1 MPGVEGRLFDGD
13 NDAVAAVISPFAP
26 VPDFVLLYGTAMHKT
41 PLDIPML
48 MKYKGLLRAVFRI
61 HHRLT
66 FAEKDM
72 TVILYKVAD
81 LQKNVWPRPLTG
93 IERTACSEQ
102 IGKRLRTM
110 FSHINTARHK
120 NNPQWVSELLHLDCD
135 VGAGSKKKKRI
146 DSKKHAIGFMISSG
160 RISGLIGIRLA
171 RQLSRFRPTA

>member
-1 MPGVEGRLFDGD
+1 MKTRSQPSYSQHVGSWFNMPGVEGRLFDGD

-72 TVILYKVAD
+72 TVILY
-81 LQKNVWPRPLTG
+81 TS
-93 IERTACSEQ
+93 C
-102 IGKRLRTM
+102 
-110 FSHINTARHK
+110 
-120 NNPQWVSELLHLDCD
+120 
-135 VGAGSKKKKRI
+135 
-146 DSKKHAIGFMISSG
+146 
-160 RISGLIGIRLA
+160 
-171 RQLSRFRPTA
+171 